1 MHLGHLSCAQSCFQ
15 VRRQLEYT
23 IAAKKGVQISKPPG
37 TVSAVRDIVKNSGFL
52 GLYTGFRL
60 HFGRLR

>member
-1 MHLGHLSCAQSCFQ
+1 VLTLFQ

-23 IAAKKGVQISKPPG
+23 IATKKGVHLVKPPG
-37 TVSAVRDIVKNSGFL
+37 TLSAVRDIIKINGVL

-60 HFGRLR
+60 HFGRS